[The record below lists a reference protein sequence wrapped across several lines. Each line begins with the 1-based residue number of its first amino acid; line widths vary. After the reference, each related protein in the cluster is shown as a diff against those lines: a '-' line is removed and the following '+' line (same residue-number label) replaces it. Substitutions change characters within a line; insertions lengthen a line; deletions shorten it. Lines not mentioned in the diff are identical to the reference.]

1 MRCAARA
8 DATCVVQSCTF
19 LLPGVPVLAY
29 HISAVPPPRTVLL
42 EGPIIRSLLALAVP
56 IMAANIL
63 QSAYQIIDAFW
74 VGRLGGAAVAAVSL
88 SFPVMFLMFA
98 VGAGLSMAGS
108 TLIAQYVGA
117 RNERM
122 VGHVAGQTILMVVL
136 ASLVLGAIGYF
147 TAPSL
152 LRLMGVAPDV
162 YPGALSFMRV
172 SFVGL
177 VFNFTFFV
185 FQAVMRALG
194 RPNLP
199 VFIVLGTVLLN
210 FALDPLLIF
219 GWGPVPAYGVMGAAL
234 ATLATQSIAAIIGV
248 VVLRRGLHGVHVR
261 RADLIPD
268 FSYIKRAFFLGFPA
282 SIEMSARALGMIVM
296 SFLITSFRTLTLAAY
311 GVGSNVVQVAIVPA
325 MGLSMAVS
333 TLVGQNIGAGN
344 IERAARIGRLGALLG
359 FAGLSAF
366 GLVVFLFP
374 ASIVAFFVPD
384 DPAVI
389 AAGAE
394 FLRIGSLAWGFLGLQ
409 FALTGVLRASG
420 NMVITMVLTL
430 VSQWVLQFPLAYV
443 LSKHTTLD
451 AQGIWWAFPI
461 ANVTIALVMIGV
473 YAKGDWK
480 KKRLLD
486 EEEVLTTK
494 VSDEILV
501 GEVPR

>member
-1 MRCAARA
+1 M
-8 DATCVVQSCTF
+8 T
-19 LLPGVPVLAY
+19 
-29 HISAVPPPRTVLL
+29 
-42 EGPIIRSLLALAVP
+42 LAVP
-56 IMAANIL
+56 IVAANVL
-63 QSAYQIIDAFW
+63 QSGYQIIDAFW
-74 VGRLGGAAVAAVSL
+74 VGRLGGTAVAAVSV

-122 VGHVAGQTILMVVL
+122 VGHVAGQTILMVVF
-136 ASLVLGAIGYF
+136 ASLVLGTIGYF
-147 TAPSL
+147 VAPAL

-162 YPGALSFMRV
+162 YPGALGFMRV
-172 SFVGL
+172 SFIGL

-185 FQAVMRALG
+185 FQAIMRSLG
-194 RPNLP
+194 RATLP
-199 VFIVLGTVLLN
+199 VWIVAGTVLLN
-210 FALDPLLIF
+210 FGLCPLLIF
-219 GWGPVPAYGVMGAAL
+219 GWGPVPAYGVMGAAI
-234 ATLATQSIAAIIGV
+234 ATLATQGIAAIIGV
-248 VVLRRGLHGVHVR
+248 VILRRGMHGVHVR

-268 FSYIKRAFFLGFPA
+268 FSYVKRAFFLGFPA
-282 SIEMSARALGMIVM
+282 SIEMSARALGLMM
-296 SFLITSFRTLTLAAY
+296 MTFLITSFGTLTLAAY
-311 GVGSNVVQVAIVPA
+311 GVGSTVVQVIIIPA

-333 TLVGQNIGAGN
+333 TLVGQNIGAGD
-344 IERAARIGRLGALLG
+344 IERAARIGRLGGLLG
-359 FAGLSAF
+359 FVSLSLLGL
-366 GLVVFLFP
+366 LVFLFP

-394 FLRIGSLAWGFLGLQ
+394 YLRIVAPAWSFLGLQ

-420 NMVITMVLTL
+420 NMVMTMVLTL

-443 LSKHTTLD
+443 LSKHTALG

-461 ANVTIALVMIGV
+461 ANVVITLITIGV

-486 EEEVLTTK
+486 EEEVLTSK
-494 VSDEILV
+494 VTDEILTR
-501 GEVPR
+501 EVPR